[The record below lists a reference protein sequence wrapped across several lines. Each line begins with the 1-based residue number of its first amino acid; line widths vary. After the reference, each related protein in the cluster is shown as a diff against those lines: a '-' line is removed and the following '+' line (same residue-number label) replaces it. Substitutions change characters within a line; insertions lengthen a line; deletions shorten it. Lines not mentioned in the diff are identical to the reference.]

1 MSSLVFRRCV
11 QERSGLIRWLL
22 LLIILFYLSGAAL
35 PQNPPATDP
44 SAPLPSMKEPPYAQ
58 PSPPASNTPDYVV
71 CPGDVLEIY
80 VFEVPEIS
88 RSYRVSP
95 DGFITLP
102 LLSEPIAA
110 AGLTPSQLSRVIAKR
125 FRDAG
130 LLANPQVTMSVKETR
145 LHSVVIAGAVKKPQ
159 VYPVFG
165 PTRLL
170 PVLSQAEGLADDA
183 GDIAVVNRGEIGMR
197 VAGPASA
204 QATRGQ
210 AGSVSSSL
218 SVDVRKLLET
228 GDENLDLLLYPGD
241 RVTVQRAGIVYVIGA
256 VARPGGYPLK
266 DVQEEMTVLKVLALA
281 GDLTSSAQRSKVV
294 ILRKKEQAVTGREEI
309 AVDLKRIIAGR
320 VPDRRLYDND
330 ILFVP
335 ENGKLKAMRQAI
347 GTGIGMGTAITTGL
361 IIYRR

>member
-1 MSSLVFRRCV
+1 LSSLVFRRCV
-11 QERSGLIRWLL
+11 QEGSGLSRWLL
-22 LLIILFYLSGAAL
+22 ALFVLIYLPGAAL
-35 PQNPPATDP
+35 TQDPPAAEP
-44 SAPLPSMKEPPYAQ
+44 SVPLPSVKESPYAQ
-58 PSPPASNTPDYVV
+58 PPPPASNTPDYVV

-102 LLSEPIAA
+102 LLPEPIAA

-145 LHSVVIAGAVKKPQ
+145 LHSVVIAGAVKSPQ

-170 PVLSQAEGLADDA
+170 PVLSQAGGLADDA

-197 VAGPASA
+197 LAGAGSA
-204 QATRGQ
+204 QAARGQ
-210 AGSVSSSL
+210 EGSVSSSL

-281 GDLTSSAQRSKVV
+281 GDLTSSAQRNKVV
-294 ILRKKEQAVTGREEI
+294 ILRRKEQAPTGREEI

-320 VPDRRLYDND
+320 APDRMLYDND
-330 ILFVP
+330 ILLVP
-335 ENGKLKAMRQAI
+335 ENGRLKAMRQAI